1 MGQGSHNPHPDL
13 ELVRKVSSGE
23 KAALRELYE
32 RYSHSLGLFA
42 QSWLKDPLEASD
54 IVQETMLELWRSA
67 HRFEGKSSVKTW
79 LFTIARNKSVD
90 RNRKGTRTVLQE
102 TEPELVDESPDPQA
116 VTEAFQDAKRVRACI
131 ETLNAVQKSAI
142 HLAFYED
149 LSYPEI
155 AEMEQSPVGT
165 IKTRIMHAKAL
176 LLRCLGG

>member
-1 MGQGSHNPHPDL
+1 MRQESSTSYPDQ
-13 ELVRKVSSGE
+13 ELVRQISEGD
-23 KAALRELYE
+23 KAALRAIYE
-32 RYSHSLGLFA
+32 RYSHSLRLFA
-42 QSWLKDPLEASD
+42 QTWLQDPLEASD

-90 RNRKGTRTVLQE
+90 RNRKGARTVLQE
-102 TEPELVDESPDPQA
+102 IEPDLVDESPDPQA
-116 VTEAFQDAKRVRACI
+116 VTEAFQDAKRVRACV
-131 ETLNAVQKSAI
+131 ETLNAAQQSAI

-155 AEMEQSPVGT
+155 AALEQRPVGT